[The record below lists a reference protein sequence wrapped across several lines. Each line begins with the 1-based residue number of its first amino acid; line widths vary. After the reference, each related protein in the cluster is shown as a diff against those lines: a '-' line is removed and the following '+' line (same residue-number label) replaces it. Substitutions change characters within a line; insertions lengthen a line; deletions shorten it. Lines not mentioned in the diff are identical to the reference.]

1 MTKKKKKLIANK
13 KIEKKLKKD
22 TWNLDNAF
30 YTWLL
35 EHLNAYLKYASTII
49 DLDYRTLTVGGVSR
63 TQREAIKHV
72 IKQIEKI
79 LFIKDALPSELI
91 AKGYYNSYEEI
102 NEVYEITLKNA
113 MAWWTEI
120 LPYMWW

>member
-1 MTKKKKKLIANK
+1 M
-13 KIEKKLKKD
+13 
-22 TWNLDNAF
+22 
-30 YTWLL
+30 
-35 EHLNAYLKYASTII
+35 NAYLKYASIII

-113 MAWWTEI
+113 MAWWAEI

>member
-35 EHLNAYLKYASTII
+35 EHLNAYLKYASIII

-113 MAWWTEI
+113 MAWWAEI

>member
-1 MTKKKKKLIANK
+1 MRTNKNRLKKKIKR
-13 KIEKKLKKD
+13 EC
-22 TWNLDNAF
+22 WNLDDAF
-30 YTWLL
+30 YNWLL
-35 EHLNAYLKYASTII
+35 EHLRVYLKDASIII
-49 DLDYRTLTVGGVSR
+49 DLDYRTLTVYGVSR

-91 AKGYYNSYEEI
+91 AKGYYTSYEEI
-102 NEVYEITLKNA
+102 NEDCEITLKNA
-113 MAWWTEI
+113 MAWWAEI